1 MVFNLLEKN
10 ETIIGQPIEVSLYV
24 DNNSTEHKSVAA
36 TLSAAVIFYTGV
48 IAERIKSDTYT
59 IQAPAGVGTILYRAL
74 ILMLT

>member
-24 DNNSTEHKSVAA
+24 DNNSTEHRSVAA

-59 IQAPAGVGTILYRAL
+59 IQAPARVGTILYRPL